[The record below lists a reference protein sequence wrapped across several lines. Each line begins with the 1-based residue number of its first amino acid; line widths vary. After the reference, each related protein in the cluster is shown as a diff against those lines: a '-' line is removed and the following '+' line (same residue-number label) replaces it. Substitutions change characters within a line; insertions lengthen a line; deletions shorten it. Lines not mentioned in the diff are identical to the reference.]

1 MDVRFTP
8 SGRRRFLAA
17 LETIRKENATAARQ
31 FRKQAEKVLKR
42 LERFPAAGAIVAE
55 FPDLPYREV
64 YVKPYR
70 FFYQVRDKTVWVV
83 AVWHGAQIP
92 DDPKDASNPHQG

>member
-8 SGRRRFLAA
+8 SARVQFLDVIQNIRRNDHGAARRFRERAG
-17 LETIRKENATAARQ
+17 TA
-31 FRKQAEKVLKR
+31 LKR
-42 LERFPAAGAIVAE
+42 LSRFPKSGVSVAE

-70 FFYQVRDKTVWVV
+70 FFYRLRGDTVWVV

-92 DDPKDASNPHQG
+92 DEPS